1 MKKGS
6 KPKVTSRVVSTK
18 PFPPV
23 NAPDP
28 IAAKIGSTS
37 NLRRVRD
44 YSKKGKSS

>member
-6 KPKVTSRVVSTK
+6 KPKVISNVVSQK

-28 IAAKIGSTS
+28 INAKIGTTS
-37 NLRRVRD
+37 NLRRIRD
-44 YSKKGKSS
+44 YSKKGK